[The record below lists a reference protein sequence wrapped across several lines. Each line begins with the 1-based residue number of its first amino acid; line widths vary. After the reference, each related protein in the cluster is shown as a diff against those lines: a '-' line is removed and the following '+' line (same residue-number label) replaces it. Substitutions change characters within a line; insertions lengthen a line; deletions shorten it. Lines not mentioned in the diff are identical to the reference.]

1 LASTATRDVE
11 DVLVADASRGDV
23 QAFAALYDLHADRVF
38 RHLYYQVG
46 NRADAED
53 LTQQVFLQAWQAIG
67 RFRKTGAPFIAW
79 LFTIAH
85 NLAINAW
92 RRRPDFEPLDLE
104 PVSEAAWADPEA
116 VALAD
121 YDREVVRRAILQLKP
136 EQRQV
141 IILRFLE
148 HLDYAQ
154 VATAIGKNENNV
166 RLIQHRALLA
176 LRGLLREATRS

>member
-1 LASTATRDVE
+1 MSTATREAE
-11 DVLVADASRGDV
+11 DGLVADATRGDV
-23 QAFAALYDLHADRVF
+23 RAFAALYDLHADRVF

-53 LTQQVFLQAWQAIG
+53 LTQQVFLQAWQAVG

-79 LFTIAH
+79 LFAIAH

-92 RRRPDFEPLDLE
+92 RQRTDVEPLELE
-104 PVSEAAWADPEA
+104 PVSAAIWADPEA
-116 VALAD
+116 VALID
-121 YDREVVRRAILQLKP
+121 YDRDAVRQAILRLRP
-136 EQRQV
+136 DQRQV

-148 HLDYAQ
+148 HLDYPQ
-154 VATAIGKNENNV
+154 VAAAIGKNESNV

-176 LRGLLREATRS
+176 LRELLREVVRG